1 ECLNRVVKA
10 NFDTVMH
17 EIKWRVSS
25 LKPFDFMEVKVSR
38 HKRSMS
44 DPIKRKLKED
54 KSNSISESP
63 YRVKMVL
70 QLQRRLHDQFVVR
83 RVLEKAL
90 SYRPL
95 SHDATIDNSV
105 PKPAQE
111 LIKEIAV
118 LELEVVYLEQYLL
131 SLYRKKYD
139 QQKSCVSTVEG
150 RLNKEM
156 FRKVPEYDIMS
167 EKEDPVTHSTHHML
181 PQNSIGNPLQECNDI
196 WGTQKQLDSSI
207 HRSHSSL
214 SQRSACL
221 SRTSPPMKFLN
232 KGVGLYHSLPLSML
246 EQAQTTT
253 SSVSLAEHLGTCI
266 SNHIPDTPNWLSE
279 EMIKCISAIYCELAD
294 PPLINHD
301 YPSSPIALS
310 SSLNEYSSQG
320 QSDKWSSQCKNFSS
334 FNSNFDNP
342 FHVEGS
348 KEFSGP
354 YCTMAK
360 VQLICRDRQ
369 KLREIEYMLRRFRSL
384 VSQLEEV
391 DPRKMKH
398 EEKLAFWINVHNAL
412 IMHAFLVYGI
422 PQNNLKRMSV
432 LLKAAYNIGGHTIS
446 VDMIQSSILGCRL
459 PRPGQTK
466 FKVGDARKAYAIE
479 HPEPLLHFALCSG
492 SYSDPAVD
500 PYPDSWLWLL
510 FSSKTKFKV
519 GDARKA
525 YAIEHPEPLL
535 HFALCSGSY
544 SDPAVDPYPDS
555 VRIYTS
561 KRVFEE
567 LEVAK
572 EEYIQSTFSIR
583 KDQKILLPKIVES
596 FAKDSGLC
604 SGDLVQMIEHFVP
617 DTQRKSIQ
625 QCQHKRTWKGI
636 EWTPHSFTFR
646 YMLSKELA

>member
-1 ECLNRVVKA
+1 MEEEGIGLVLAKATELRFKISNCMHKATTRSTNGLPEQEVTDKDEEEEQEQEEMERLLNISDA
-10 NFDTVMH
+10 LESLENQL
-17 EIKWRVSS
+17 SS
-25 LKPFDFMEVKVSR
+25 LQ
-38 HKRSMS
+38 
-44 DPIKRKLKED
+44 
-54 KSNSISESP
+54 
-63 YRVKMVL
+63 VL

-459 PRPGQTK
+459 PRPGQ
-466 FKVGDARKAYAIE
+466 
-479 HPEPLLHFALCSG
+479 
-492 SYSDPAVD
+492 
-500 PYPDSWLWLL
+500 WLWLL

-544 SDPAVDPYPDS
+544 SDPA

>member
-1 ECLNRVVKA
+1 
-10 NFDTVMH
+10 MH

-63 YRVKMVL
+63 YRVKMEFGQPKACIEAKKKQPPNSDIQSSLKQEVL

-246 EQAQTTT
+246 EQGQTTT

-459 PRPGQTK
+459 PRPGQ
-466 FKVGDARKAYAIE
+466 
-479 HPEPLLHFALCSG
+479 
-492 SYSDPAVD
+492 
-500 PYPDSWLWLL
+500 WLWLL

-544 SDPAVDPYPDS
+544 SDPA

>member
-1 ECLNRVVKA
+1 
-10 NFDTVMH
+10 MH

-63 YRVKMVL
+63 YRVKMEFGQPKACIEAKKKQPPNSDIQSSLKQEVL
-70 QLQRRLHDQFVVR
+70 QLQRQLHDQFVVR
-83 RVLEKAL
+83 CVLEKAL
-90 SYRPL
+90 SYQPL
-95 SHDATIDNSV
+95 SHDAMIDNSV

-111 LIKEIAV
+111 LIKEITV

-131 SLYRKKYD
+131 SLYRKKFD
-139 QQKSCVSTVEG
+139 QQKSSESTVEG

-156 FRKVPEYDIMS
+156 FHKLPEYDIMS
-167 EKEDPVTHSTHHML
+167 EKEDSATHSTHHML

-196 WGTQKQLDSSI
+196 WGIQKQLDSSI

-221 SRTSPPMKFLN
+221 TRASPPMKFLN

-266 SNHIPDTPNWLSE
+266 SNHIPETPNWLSE

-301 YPSSPIALS
+301 YPSFPIALS
-310 SSLNEYSSQG
+310 SSLNKYSSQG
-320 QSDKWSSQCKNFSS
+320 QSDKWNSQCKNFSS

-342 FHVEGS
+342 FHIEGS
-348 KEFSGP
+348 KEFSAP

-369 KLREIEYMLRRFRSL
+369 KLREIEHMLRRFRSL

-391 DPRKMKH
+391 DPRKMRH

-422 PQNNLKRMSV
+422 PQNNLNRMSV
-432 LLKAAYNIGGHTIS
+432 LLKAAYNIGGHTIR

-459 PRPGQTK
+459 PHPGQ
-466 FKVGDARKAYAIE
+466 
-479 HPEPLLHFALCSG
+479 
-492 SYSDPAVD
+492 
-500 PYPDSWLWLL
+500 WLWLL

-544 SDPAVDPYPDS
+544 SDPA

-625 QCQHKRTWKGI
+625 QCRHKRTWKDF
-636 EWTPHSFTFR
+636 EWTPHKFTFR

>member
-1 ECLNRVVKA
+1 
-10 NFDTVMH
+10 MH
-17 EIKWRVSS
+17 EIKWQVSS

-44 DPIKRKLKED
+44 DPIKKKLKED
-54 KSNSISESP
+54 KSNSISASP
-63 YRVKMVL
+63 YRVKMEFGQPKACIEAKKKQPPNSDIQSSLKQEVL
-70 QLQRRLHDQFVVR
+70 QLQRRLHDQVVVR

-95 SHDATIDNSV
+95 SHDAMIDNSV

-131 SLYRKKYD
+131 SLYRNKFD
-139 QQKSCVSTVEG
+139 QQKSCVSIVEG
-150 RLNKEM
+150 RLNKER

-167 EKEDPVTHSTHHML
+167 EKEDPVTHSTHHTL

-232 KGVGLYHSLPLSML
+232 KGVGSYHSLPLSML

-266 SNHIPDTPNWLSE
+266 SNHIPETPNWLSE

-342 FHVEGS
+342 FHIEGS

-432 LLKAAYNIGGHTIS
+432 LLKAAYNIGGHTVS
-446 VDMIQSSILGCRL
+446 VEMIQSSILGCRL
-459 PRPGQTK
+459 PRPGQ
-466 FKVGDARKAYAIE
+466 
-479 HPEPLLHFALCSG
+479 
-492 SYSDPAVD
+492 
-500 PYPDSWLWLL
+500 WLWLL

-544 SDPAVDPYPDS
+544 SDPAV
-555 VRIYTS
+555 RIYTS

-583 KDQKILLPKIVES
+583 KDQKILLPKIMES

-636 EWTPHSFTFR
+636 EWTPHNFTFR

>member
-1 ECLNRVVKA
+1 MERLLNISDA
-10 NFDTVMH
+10 LESLENQL
-17 EIKWRVSS
+17 SS
-25 LKPFDFMEVKVSR
+25 LQ
-38 HKRSMS
+38 
-44 DPIKRKLKED
+44 
-54 KSNSISESP
+54 
-63 YRVKMVL
+63 VL

-369 KLREIEYMLRRFRSL
+369 KLREIEYMLRRFRT
-384 VSQLEEV
+384 
-391 DPRKMKH
+391 D
-398 EEKLAFWINVHNAL
+398 LA
-412 IMHAFLVYGI
+412 
-422 PQNNLKRMSV
+422 
-432 LLKAAYNIGGHTIS
+432 
-446 VDMIQSSILGCRL
+446 
-459 PRPGQTK
+459 
-466 FKVGDARKAYAIE
+466 
-479 HPEPLLHFALCSG
+479 HFCCQ
-492 SYSDPAVD
+492 
-500 PYPDSWLWLL
+500 WLWLL

-544 SDPAVDPYPDS
+544 SDPA

>member
-1 ECLNRVVKA
+1 
-10 NFDTVMH
+10 MH
-17 EIKWRVSS
+17 EINWRVSS

-38 HKRSMS
+38 HKRSNS

-63 YRVKMVL
+63 YRVKMEFGQPKACIEAKKKQPPNSDIQSSLKQEVL

-95 SHDATIDNSV
+95 SHDAMIDNSV

-131 SLYRKKYD
+131 SLYRKKFD
-139 QQKSCVSTVEG
+139 QQKSSESTVEG

-156 FRKVPEYDIMS
+156 FQKVPEYDIMS
-167 EKEDPVTHSTHHML
+167 EKQDSATHSAHHML

-221 SRTSPPMKFLN
+221 TITSPPMKFLN
-232 KGVGLYHSLPLSML
+232 KGVGLCHSLPLLML

-266 SNHIPDTPNWLSE
+266 SNHIPETPNWLSE

-301 YPSSPIALS
+301 YPCSPIALS
-310 SSLNEYSSQG
+310 SSLNEYSSLG

-342 FHVEGS
+342 FHIEGS

-422 PQNNLKRMSV
+422 PQNNLNRMSV
-432 LLKAAYNIGGHTIS
+432 LLKWLWLLF
-446 VDMIQSSILGCRL
+446 SSK
-459 PRPGQTK
+459 TK
-466 FKVGDARKAYAIE
+466 FKIGDARKAYAIE

-492 SYSDPAVD
+492 SYSDPAV
-500 PYPDSWLWLL
+500 
-510 FSSKTKFKV
+510 
-519 GDARKA
+519 
-525 YAIEHPEPLL
+525 
-535 HFALCSGSY
+535 
-544 SDPAVDPYPDS
+544 
-555 VRIYTS
+555 RIYTS

-572 EEYIQSTFSIR
+572 EEYIQSTVSIR

-625 QCQHKRTWKGI
+625 QCRHKRTWKGI
-636 EWTPHSFTFR
+636 EWTPHKFTFR